1 MAKGIRELRRRI
13 RGVKNIAQ
21 ITRAMEMVA
30 STKLKRL
37 QERAEGS
44 KPYRESLQGVVARL
58 ADKVSPEE
66 YPLLKKA
73 AGDAATKGAVG
84 ILLIT
89 ADKGLCGAYNS
100 NVFRA
105 AQAFAKKF
113 AGRPVKLFVLG
124 SRGRGFFAKNEPRMT
139 EGFEDG
145 LEKIPFTRVRDI
157 VRGVVRRFLT
167 GEIVELHL
175 VSTRFL
181 SAAMQKPDTLQLLP
195 IDAGKLG
202 AADAGKGQKAATTSA
217 EPLLEPSPGEIFS
230 RLLPKY
236 LEVQVYGAVLE
247 SLASEFA
254 MRRAAMKAATDAA
267 KDMIGSLTRQY
278 NRARQETITKE
289 LLEIVGGA
297 EALKG

>member
-44 KPYRESLQGVVARL
+44 KPYALSLKAVVANL
-58 ADKVSPEE
+58 AAKISPEE
-66 YPLLKKA
+66 YPLLKKR
-73 AGDAATKGAVG
+73 DKGAVG
-84 ILLIT
+84 LLVIS

-100 NVFRA
+100 NLFRA
-105 AQAFAKKF
+105 VVAQGKKF
-113 AGRPVKLFVLG
+113 QGRDVKVFVLG
-124 SRGRGFFAKNEPRMT
+124 SRGRQFFSKNEPKLT
-139 EGFEDG
+139 EGFEDPM
-145 LEKIPFTRVRDI
+145 EKIPFTRVRDI
-157 VRGVVRRFLT
+157 VKSVVKRFLA
-167 GEIVELHL
+167 GELAEVHL

-181 SAAMQKPDTLQLLP
+181 SQALQRPDTVQLLP
-195 IDAGKLG
+195 IDADKLG
-202 AADAGKGQKAATTSA
+202 DKSA
-217 EPLLEPSPGEIFS
+217 NKKTVVEPLLEPSASDIFT

-247 SLASEFA
+247 ALASEFA
-254 MRRAAMKAATDAA
+254 MRRMAMKAATDAA

>member
-44 KPYRESLQGVVARL
+44 KPYRESLQGVVSRL

-66 YPLLKKA
+66 YPLLKKVT
-73 AGDAATKGAVG
+73 GDAAAKGAIG

-105 AQAFAKKF
+105 AQAFAKNLG
-113 AGRPVKLFVLG
+113 GRPVKLFVLG
-124 SRGRGFFAKNEPRMT
+124 SRGRTFFTKNEPKLC
-139 EGFEDG
+139 EGFDDG

-157 VRGVVRRFLT
+157 VRSVVHRFLS

-175 VSTRFL
+175 ISTRFL
-181 SAAMQKPDTLQLLP
+181 SAAMQKPDSLQLLP
-195 IDAGKLG
+195 IDASKLG
-202 AADAGKGQKAATTSA
+202 AVDSKKGVTSA

-236 LEVQVYGAVLE
+236 LEVQVFGAVLE

>member
-1 MAKGIRELRRRI
+1 MAKGTRELRRRI

-37 QERAEGS
+37 QERADGS
-44 KPYRESLQGVVARL
+44 KPYRQSLQGVVARL

-66 YPLLKKA
+66 YPLLRKP
-73 AGDAATKGAVG
+73 AGDAAKAPIG
-84 ILLIT
+84 ILAVT

-100 NVFRA
+100 NMFRA
-105 AQAFAKKF
+105 VQAFAKQQGK
-113 AGRPVKLFVLG
+113 GVKLFVLG
-124 SRGRGFFAKNEPRMT
+124 SRGRSFFARNEPKMV

-157 VRGVVRRFLT
+157 VRSVVRRFLT
-167 GEIVELHL
+167 GELSELHL

-181 SAAMQKPDTLQLLP
+181 SAAQQKPDSIQLLP
-195 IDAGKLG
+195 IDAAKLG
-202 AADAGKGQKAATTSA
+202 DKNAGKAAKSA

-247 SLASEFA
+247 ALASEFA

>member
-1 MAKGIRELRRRI
+1 MAKGTRELRRRI

-37 QERAEGS
+37 QDRAEGS
-44 KPYRESLQGVVARL
+44 KPYARALRSMVGRL
-58 ADKVSPEE
+58 ADKVSAEDF
-66 YPLLKKA
+66 PLLKRR
-73 AGDAATKGAVG
+73 GDGPVG
-84 ILLIT
+84 LLVIT

-100 NVFRA
+100 NVFRLVNGLLRELA
-105 AQAFAKKF
+105 P
-113 AGRPVKLFVLG
+113 RPVQLYVFG
-124 SRGRGFFAKNEPRMT
+124 QRGRSFFGRSGANVAESFP
-139 EGFEDG
+139 DN
-145 LEKIPFTRVRDI
+145 LEKIAFVRVRDA
-157 VRGVVRRFLT
+157 VKGLARRFLK
-167 GEIVELHL
+167 GEISELRL

-181 SAAMQKPDTLQLLP
+181 SQGSQRPDVRTLLP
-195 IDAGKLG
+195 IDSAELLG
-202 AADAGKGQKAATTSA
+202 ADGNDAAGAPQN
-217 EPLLEPSPGEIFS
+217 PLLEPSVDAIFE

-289 LLEIVGGA
+289 LLEIIGGA

>member
-44 KPYRESLQGVVARL
+44 KPYAQSLKAVVAGL
-58 ADKVSPEE
+58 ADTLSPED
-66 YPLLKKA
+66 YPLLAKREQ
-73 AGDAATKGAVG
+73 GAVG
-84 ILLIT
+84 LLIVS

-100 NVFRA
+100 NLFRA
-105 AQAFAKKF
+105 AAGFAK
-113 AGRPVKLFVLG
+113 AHTGRPVKAYVLG
-124 SRGRGFFAKNEPRMT
+124 ARGRGFFARNEPRMT
-139 EGFEDG
+139 EGYEDG

-157 VRGVVRRFLT
+157 VKSVVKRFLA
-167 GEIVELHL
+167 GELAELHI
-175 VSTRFL
+175 VSTRFQTQ
-181 SAAMQKPDTLQLLP
+181 AIQRPEIMQLLP
-195 IDAGKLG
+195 IDPAQLREGG
-202 AADAGKGQKAATTSA
+202 AAAKSGH
-217 EPLLEPSPGEIFS
+217 EPLFEPSAGEILS

-247 SLASEFA
+247 ALASEFA
-254 MRRAAMKAATDAA
+254 MRRMAMKAATDAA

>member
-44 KPYRESLQGVVARL
+44 KPYRQSLSAVVARL

-66 YPLLKKA
+66 FPLLKKA
-73 AGDAATKGAVG
+73 DPKNAGKSAIGVVA
-84 ILLIT
+84 IS

-100 NVFRA
+100 NLFRA
-105 AQAFAKKF
+105 VQAFAK
-113 AGRPVKLFVLG
+113 ARPGQKINVYVLG
-124 SRGRGFFAKNEPRMT
+124 SRGKSFFSRNEPKLT
-139 EGFEDG
+139 EGYDDG

-157 VRGVVRRFLT
+157 IRGVARRFVA
-167 GEIVELHL
+167 GELSEVHL
-175 VSTRFL
+175 ISTRFL
-181 SAAMQKPDTLQLLP
+181 SAAQQKPDAIQLLP
-195 IDAGKLG
+195 IDPKKLAP
-202 AADAGKGQKAATTSA
+202 AADAKSGKTSGGD
-217 EPLLEPSPGEIFS
+217 PILEPSPEDIFS

-247 SLASEFA
+247 ALASEFA
-254 MRRAAMKAATDAA
+254 MRRMAMKAATDAA